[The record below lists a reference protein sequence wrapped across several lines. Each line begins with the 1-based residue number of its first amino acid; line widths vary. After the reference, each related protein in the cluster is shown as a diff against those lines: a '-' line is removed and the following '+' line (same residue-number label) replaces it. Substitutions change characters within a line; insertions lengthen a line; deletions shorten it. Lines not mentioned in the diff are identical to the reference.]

1 MDNGDEAPKLSDDEK
16 DMSVVPTQFGEEKG
30 WDFIDKLRKDG
41 YKVEREAFLH
51 LWQY

>member
-1 MDNGDEAPKLSDDEK
+1 MENGDKVSKQSDDEK
-16 DMSVVPTQFGEEKG
+16 TTSVVPTQSGEEKG